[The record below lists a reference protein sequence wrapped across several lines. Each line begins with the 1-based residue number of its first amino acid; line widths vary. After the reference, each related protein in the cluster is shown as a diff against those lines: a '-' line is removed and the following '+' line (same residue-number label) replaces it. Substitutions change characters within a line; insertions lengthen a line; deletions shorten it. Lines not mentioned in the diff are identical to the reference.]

1 MTMEIVDYP
10 VGKITPYENNPRDN
24 DDAVPAV
31 RASIEAFGWQQPIV
45 VDEDGVIVVGHTRYK
60 AALEMGLETV
70 PVKVAHGLTEEQ
82 CRAYRLADNRT
93 HDLSG
98 WLDAMLAE
106 ELAQIEGMDMAEF
119 GFEMPEVDLD
129 ESFGMGMGDGSE
141 DDAPDVDEV
150 EPTVKRGQIWRLG
163 DHVLMCGDSTSK
175 EDVDRLMQDGDARL
189 CVTSPPYGVGMEYEE
204 KGIGPWRATI
214 EPVVRNVTRHALI
227 VVWNIGDLYATE
239 GQFIEPTSMYSTEY
253 FDAQGFGLMYSRLW
267 KKPGANFNGVNP
279 YHLVSMK
286 PVQEYEWILGY
297 AKRDYYPS
305 FEKVQKK
312 LRAEADKAKLDNDV
326 LKEVTGAGFMYGHWF
341 TMHQFAMIDEDNYRK
356 IQRYCEREGI
366 DAFRTPYDEIRR
378 EFDDLNVF
386 QKTLTDEERREW
398 GQWAIWEI
406 PPVPTRDGH
415 PAAYPVELPSRAIR
429 MHSRPGDTILDPF
442 GGSGTTL
449 MACEQTQRR
458 CRMMELDPRY
468 CDVIIARWEKATG
481 RKAELVEE
489 PRWRPCT
496 SPSARCSE
504 GSPGASSPTWSPT

>member
-1 MTMEIVDYP
+1 MDVVMMDPAEL
-10 VGKITPYENNPRDN
+10 TPYENNPRDN
-24 DDAVPAV
+24 DASVPRV
-31 RASIEAFGWQQPIV
+31 MASIREFGFKQPIV
-45 VDEDGVIVVGHTRYK
+45 VDKDNVVIVGHTRLK
-60 AALEMGLETV
+60 AALELGLREV
-70 PVKVAHGLTEEQ
+70 PVIVADDLDEDQ
-82 CRAYRLADNRT
+82 AKAYRLADNKAGEESEWIIPMLEVE
-93 HDLSG
+93 LS
-98 WLDAMLAE
+98 E
-106 ELAQIEGMDMAEF
+106 IEMDMEPF
-119 GFEMPEVDLD
+119 GFEGPGPD
-129 ESFGMGMGDGSE
+129 ESFGMGLGDGSE
-141 DDAPDVDEV
+141 DDVPDVEEV
-150 EPTVKRGQIWRLG
+150 EPTVKRGQVWRLG
-163 DHVLMCGDSTSK
+163 EHRLMCGDSTSK
-175 EDVDRLMQDGDARL
+175 ADVDRLMEDGDARL

-214 EPVVRNVTRHALI
+214 EPVIRNVTRHALI

-267 KKPGANFNGVNP
+267 KKPGGIFTINP

-297 AKRDYYPS
+297 ARRDYYPS

-312 LRAEADKAKLDNDV
+312 LRAEADKAKLDNDI

-366 DAFRTPYDEIRR
+366 DAFKTPYDEIRR

-429 MHSRPGDTILDPF
+429 MHSRPGDMIMDPF

-449 MACEQTQRR
+449 IACEQTGRR

-468 CDVIIARWEKATG
+468 CDVIISRWERLTG
-481 RKAELVEE
+481 RKAELI
-489 PRWRPCT
+489 
-496 SPSARCSE
+496 A
-504 GSPGASSPTWSPT
+504 